1 MILHQKV
8 SNTPLV
14 QSLSFEP
21 NFVFRYSLMPLN
33 QSPKTST
40 PSAMNAAMIAIVSEG
55 FLSRLSFGIISFA
68 LPIYAHRLGL
78 SLFEIGVLMTLNQA
92 VAMGLKPLMGW
103 VADRTGLKRSFT
115 VSILLRSLTALSLVV
130 SQFPWQLYLIKA
142 LHGGSKALRDPA
154 ANALIAEQG
163 GKKVIASA
171 FAWYHTAKIVA
182 GSMGKAIAGILL
194 TLTASNYSFV
204 FNIAFLLSLLP
215 LYSVIRYI
223 KADKPRTST
232 SARKSQSSSVPEGSD
247 KDPVTR
253 STSLSAGSKTVI
265 ISFSLLSFA
274 INGTAEMLRGI
285 FPILATEY
293 AGLNEAQ
300 TGLIYMASTVIVL
313 ISGPVFGWLADHGR
327 QELVLL
333 VRSLSN
339 ILSSIVYIFAPNLI
353 GFTIGKVADDAGKA
367 AFRPAWGAM
376 MAHVSSYDP
385 QRRAQTMSWMLLGED
400 AGAIAGPIL
409 AGLLWSTWGLS
420 VMLGVRVLLAIGTE
434 IYTIYLSRSLE
445 ELSPSTAEKTR

>member
-1 MILHQKV
+1 
-8 SNTPLV
+8 
-14 QSLSFEP
+14 
-21 NFVFRYSLMPLN
+21 MPLN
-33 QSPKTST
+33 QSPQPLPS
-40 PSAMNAAMIAIVSEG
+40 SAMNAAMIAIVAEG

-68 LPIYAHRLGL
+68 LPIYAHRLGM
-78 SLFEIGVLMTLNQA
+78 SLFEIGVLMTLNQV

-103 VADRTGLKRSFT
+103 VADRVGLKRSFT
-115 VSILLRSLTALSLVV
+115 VSILLRSLTALFLVV
-130 SQFPWQLYLIKA
+130 AQVPWQLYAVKS

-163 GKKVIASA
+163 GKKAIASA

-182 GSMGKAIAGILL
+182 GSMGKAIAGIIL

-223 KADKPRTST
+223 KADKPRASKNDL
-232 SARKSQSSSVPEGSD
+232 AAKKPERLPVTEYSD
-247 KDPVTR
+247 KASSTPL
-253 STSLSAGSKTVI
+253 TSLSAGSKSVI

-293 AGLNEAQ
+293 AGLSEAQ
-300 TGLIYMASTVIVL
+300 TGLIYVASTVIVL
-313 ISGPVFGWLADHGR
+313 ISGPIFGWLADHGR

-333 VRSLSN
+333 VRSFGN
-339 ILSSIVYIFAPNLI
+339 ILSSIVYIFAPNLV
-353 GFTIGKVADDAGKA
+353 GFTMGKLADDAGKA

-434 IYTIYLSRSLE
+434 IYTIYLSRSLG
-445 ELSPSTAEKTR
+445 ELSQPTAEKTR

>member
-1 MILHQKV
+1 M
-8 SNTPLV
+8 TW
-14 QSLSFEP
+14 
-21 NFVFRYSLMPLN
+21 
-33 QSPKTST
+33 
-40 PSAMNAAMIAIVSEG
+40 AMLAIVAEG

-92 VAMGLKPLMGW
+92 VAMGLKPAMGW
-103 VADRTGLKRSFT
+103 MADRIGLKRSFT
-115 VSILLRSLTALSLVV
+115 ASITIRSLIALCLVV
-130 SQFPWQLYLIKA
+130 AQSPWQLYVIKA

-163 GKKVIASA
+163 GKKAIASA

-194 TLTASNYSFV
+194 TLTATNFAFV

-223 KADKPRTST
+223 KPDRIKPDRKITTKGGKLGAVTQSDRESMDQSVNQPLGQ
-232 SARKSQSSSVPEGSD
+232 SASQCASQPVLKSQSANAKPTAPEQQPTNAKGV
-247 KDPVTR
+247 K
-253 STSLSAGSKTVI
+253 STIL
-265 ISFSLLSFA
+265 SFSLLSFA
-274 INGTAEMLRGI
+274 INGTAEMLRGL

-300 TGLIYMASTVIVL
+300 TGLIYAVSTVIVL
-313 ISGPVFGWLADHGR
+313 ISGPLFGWLADHGR

-333 VRSLSN
+333 LRSFGN
-339 ILSSIVYIFAPNLI
+339 ILSSIVYIVAPNLA
-353 GFTIGKVADDAGKA
+353 GFTAGKVADDAGKA

-376 MAHVSSYDP
+376 MAHVSSYEP
-385 QRRAQTMSWMLLGED
+385 KRRAQTMSWMLLGED

-409 AGLLWSTWGLS
+409 AGLLWSTWGLT
-420 VMLGVRVLLAIGTE
+420 VMLGARVLLAIATE
-434 IYTIYLSRSLE
+434 IYTVYLSRSLSE
-445 ELSPSTAEKTR
+445 DDRPRAASSR